1 MSLKFSKS
9 DWNFKNFIYAS
20 TFLPKLSENWRWYFH
35 FRQWNKGYFRDLGRW
50 EPPNNREWLCLEFK
64 VIRSAQRS
72 LYHVMFL
79 CFSNSFAILFTS
91 AMLQPTLEN
100 QKTSSLA
107 TYTEIILIF
116 ATSYCIMISAADYK
130 LKHRFA
136 QARNIDCASKY
147 GCLCDIIA
155 TENLHLC
162 RFYFAKLVTINLSY
176 VPH

>member
-1 MSLKFSKS
+1 MRLHFYPNFPKIDDDISIFGNEIRVISVIWEDENPLIIESDCVQNSKLY
-9 DWNFKNFIYAS
+9 D
-20 TFLPKLSENWRWYFH
+20 P
-35 FRQWNKGYFRDLGRW
+35 
-50 EPPNNREWLCLEFK
+50 
-64 VIRSAQRS
+64 RSA
-72 LYHVMFL
+72 LYIML
-79 CFSNSFAILFTS
+79 CSCVFQIHLQFFFTS
-91 AMLQPTLEN
+91 ALLQPTLEN